1 MRKIILIITILACFS
16 PLMARSYF
24 SSFPAAYNVD
34 LADPNKEYVGTD
46 TGNWDST
53 GYNDRTLVAQAGFAD
68 TTQPVQIDITFGQNG
83 WMYQSA
89 SQPNLHRPFGLDI
102 IVRQRFYRD
111 GCDMPHGQ
119 TDETVAIYHYGYQD
133 GSSGNG
139 TSITLSS
146 YNSSTDGSEHFGG
159 VWPDHDRPSNHDAWD
174 MGLRHDLIG
183 AWVEFVLVLPEIN
196 PNDSSYMV
204 GSANDYY
211 ASFDITLSGGAVGS
225 WHCEFTGYYDDPSS
239 DNVEFTLNVIP
250 LANAS
255 AIDLDNPA
263 LISPGSAG
271 LPVAQYWYST
281 TRNTSR
287 EAQDCYAFVS
297 SSSLPTSNGGSFSLV
312 RQGTDGGFGNEIGF
326 EIGLASDDTSKG
338 VKWFNGTSSI
348 TGNISPDEAFYSS
361 RTENMQDI
369 DGAWIY
375 QRYDDG
381 TMRFRL
387 TDSNTTS
394 LNAGVYSSYIYFHVV
409 VDA

>member
-1 MRKIILIITILACFS
+1 
-16 PLMARSYF
+16 
-24 SSFPAAYNVD
+24 
-34 LADPNKEYVGTD
+34 
-46 TGNWDST
+46 
-53 GYNDRTLVAQAGFAD
+53 
-68 TTQPVQIDITFGQNG
+68 
-83 WMYQSA
+83 
-89 SQPNLHRPFGLDI
+89 
-102 IVRQRFYRD
+102 
-111 GCDMPHGQ
+111 
-119 TDETVAIYHYGYQD
+119 
-133 GSSGNG
+133 
-139 TSITLSS
+139 
-146 YNSSTDGSEHFGG
+146 
-159 VWPDHDRPSNHDAWD
+159 

-326 EIGLASDDTSKG
+326 EIGLASDDTSMG